1 MQYNYSEY
9 PLTRVG
15 GYFCTLK
22 LEREDNIMSNFTRF
36 MKQNK
41 KIRVHEKYA
50 PTRSLIDEKS
60 NVFYSR
66 FYASDYMM
74 KVGVFK

>member
-22 LEREDNIMSNFTRF
+22 LEREDNIMSNFTRL
-36 MKQNK
+36 MKRNK
-41 KIRVHEKYA
+41 KVRVNEKYA
-50 PTRSLIDEKS
+50 PTRKS
-60 NVFYSR
+60 NVFCSR